1 MTDTEINVAIEAI
14 MDRAW
19 AKRRIQWDYATQKT
33 TSEDVDINEKGID
46 VYWFFEGKRTLGKP
60 VDYCGSLDAMYKAE
74 AVIINLSDPSS
85 NLWAEYCDTLI
96 SILFPESD
104 TNKAEL
110 SDLGYALLAIHSSA
124 HKRAEAFLRV
134 HGKWID

>member
-1 MTDTEINVAIEAI
+1 MKETEINVAIANLCGTMPI
-14 MDRAW
+14 PSGGIVHL
-19 AKRRIQWDYATQKT
+19 KL
-33 TSEDVDINEKGID
+33 DIPN
-46 VYWFFEGKRTLGKP
+46 
-60 VDYCGSLDAMYKAE
+60 YCGSLDAMYMAE
-74 AVIINLSDPSS
+74 AVIINLSDPSN

>member
-1 MTDTEINVAIEAI
+1 MKETEINVAIANLTGWQDQADKYPCGEWGA
-14 MDRAW
+14 MP
-19 AKRRIQWDYATQKT
+19 
-33 TSEDVDINEKGID
+33 N
-46 VYWFFEGKRTLGKP
+46 
-60 VDYCGSLDAMYKAE
+60 YCGSLDAMHMAE
-74 AVIINLSDPSS
+74 AVIINLSDPSN

-96 SILFPESD
+96 SILFPESG